1 MPSAAGRASLKLGR
15 RCQMATFPHEPTRE
29 LRSDRELRLIMH
41 DIFASL
47 AISMM
52 WLAVL
57 LDSLF
62 GPDIVS
68 NDGSRVPSGVALAL
82 FACLGTWAVAHY
94 AFRREP

>member
-1 MPSAAGRASLKLGR
+1 
-15 RCQMATFPHEPTRE
+15 MATFSHEPIRE
-29 LRSDRELRLIMH
+29 LRSDRELRLMVH

-57 LDSLF
+57 LVSLF

-68 NDGSRVPSGVALAL
+68 NDGSRVPSGVAVAL
-82 FACLGTWAVAHY
+82 FACIGTWTVARY
-94 AFRREP
+94 AFRREPKE

>member
-1 MPSAAGRASLKLGR
+1 
-15 RCQMATFPHEPTRE
+15 MATFSHEPTRE
-29 LRSDRELRLIMH
+29 LRTDRELRLMVH

-57 LDSLF
+57 LVSLF

-68 NDGSRVPSGVALAL
+68 NDGSRVPSGVAVAL
-82 FACLGTWAVAHY
+82 FACIGTWTVARY
-94 AFRREP
+94 AFRREPKE

>member
-1 MPSAAGRASLKLGR
+1 
-15 RCQMATFPHEPTRE
+15 MATFSHEPQTCVE
-29 LRSDRELRLIMH
+29 EAERLQLHVMVR
-41 DIFASL
+41 DVAASL

-68 NDGSRVPSGVALAL
+68 TDGSKVPSGVALAL
-82 FACLGTWAVAHY
+82 FAFLGSWAVARY
-94 AFRREP
+94 AFRREPKE

>member
-1 MPSAAGRASLKLGR
+1 
-15 RCQMATFPHEPTRE
+15 MATFSHEPTRE
-29 LRSDRELRLIMH
+29 LRGDRELRLMVR
-41 DIFASL
+41 DVFASL

-68 NDGSRVPSGVALAL
+68 TDGSRVPSGVALAL
-82 FACLGTWAVAHY
+82 FACLGTWAVARY